1 MKPPV
6 HGLPSR
12 AQVMAERARL
22 HRRERWGRALT
33 STMSTLLVAAAAA
46 VLLAT
51 RLLPVL
57 RVYGSSMAP
66 TLQDG
71 EAVLCLRTG
80 TPRQGDLVAF
90 YYNNKILIKRVIA
103 GASQW
108 VDIGADGTVLVDGQP
123 LEEPYLTEKS
133 LGTCDIAFPY
143 QVPDGRWFV
152 LGDHRATSLDS
163 RVQAVGCVSEEQL
176 IGRLSLRLWPLDRVS
191 ALKS

>member
-22 HRRERWGRALT
+22 RRRERWGRALT
-33 STMSTLLVAAAAA
+33 STMSILLVAAAAA

>member
-33 STMSTLLVAAAAA
+33 STMSILLVAAAAA

-176 IGRLSLRLWPLDRVS
+176 IGRLSLRLWPMDRVS

>member
-1 MKPPV
+1 
-6 HGLPSR
+6 
-12 AQVMAERARL
+12 
-22 HRRERWGRALT
+22 
-33 STMSTLLVAAAAA
+33 MSILLVAAAAA

>member
-22 HRRERWGRALT
+22 RRRERWGRALT
-33 STMSTLLVAAAAA
+33 STMSILLVAAAAA

-57 RVYGSSMAP
+57 RVYGSSMTP

-103 GASQW
+103 GAGQW

>member
-33 STMSTLLVAAAAA
+33 STMSILLVAAAAA

>member
-12 AQVMAERARL
+12 AQVMAARARL

-33 STMSTLLVAAAAA
+33 STMSILLVAAAAA

-103 GASQW
+103 EASQW